1 MQTMVL
7 EGKSK
12 TDLKLLADLA
22 RKLGIKVKYLTEE
35 EKEEIGLI
43 RAIDQG
49 NTGEYVDTGEFIK
62 KLRN

>member
-1 MQTMVL
+1 MQTIVL

-22 RKLGIKVKYLTEE
+22 RKLGIKVKYLSKE

-43 RAIDQG
+43 SAIEQG
-49 NTGEYVDTGEFIK
+49 STGEYVDTDEFIK

>member
-12 TDLKLLADLA
+12 TDMKLLADLA

-49 NTGEYVDTGEFIK
+49 NTGEHVDTGEFIK

>member
-35 EKEEIGLI
+35 EKEEIGLMS
-43 RAIDQG
+43 AIDQG
-49 NTGEYVDTGEFIK
+49 KTGEYVDTGDFVK